1 MVHKLSILLLLL
13 CLLMTLP
20 VGAQSVGRVPAV
32 TGLTVNQAL
41 EEIAKAKYAASVEY
55 EYATV
60 SPGVVIA
67 QSPDGG
73 ILAPAGQQVK
83 LIVSKGLKL
92 VEVPNVVGTVAA
104 DAIDNIKSLN
114 LRIGSITEVQ
124 TGDRF
129 VVKSQD
135 PVSGKLTVVG
145 DAVNITVGIPKL
157 VRVPP
162 LIGLTLD
169 KARSTVESSGLK
181 VGEIKRTATTSTE
194 LEIVKAQTPRSGVYR
209 YEGTSV
215 DIEVWSPK

>member
-1 MVHKLSILLLLL
+1 MVHKVSILLILF
-13 CLLMTLP
+13 CLLVTLP
-20 VGAQSVGRVPAV
+20 AGAQNVGRVPAV

-60 SPGVVIA
+60 ASGVVIA

-92 VEVPNVVGTVAA
+92 VEVPNVVGVVAA
-104 DAIDNIKSLN
+104 DAIDKIKDLN
-114 LRIGSITEVQ
+114 LRIGTITEVQ

-135 PVSGKLTVVG
+135 PTSGKLTVVG
-145 DAVNITVGIPKL
+145 DVVNITVGIPKL

-162 LIGLTLD
+162 LIGLTLE
-169 KARSTVESSGLK
+169 KARSSVEAAGLK
-181 VGEIKRTATTSTE
+181 VGEIKRTATTSTD
-194 LEIVKAQTPRSGVYR
+194 LEIVKAQNPRSGVYR
-209 YEGTSV
+209 YEGTPV

>member
-1 MVHKLSILLLLL
+1 MVHKLSTLLLLL

-20 VGAQSVGRVPAV
+20 VGAQNVGRVPAV

-92 VEVPNVVGTVAA
+92 VEVPSVVGTVAA
-104 DAIDNIKSLN
+104 DAIDKIKSLN

-135 PVSGKLTVVG
+135 PASGKLTVVG

-169 KARSTVESSGLK
+169 KARSTVESAGLK
-181 VGEIKRTATTSTE
+181 VGEIKRTATTSTQ
-194 LEIVKAQTPRSGVYR
+194 LEVVKAQTPRSGVYR

-215 DIEVWSPK
+215 DMEVWSPK

>member
-1 MVHKLSILLLLL
+1 MVHKLSTLLLLL

-20 VGAQSVGRVPAV
+20 VGAQNVGRVPAV

-104 DAIDNIKSLN
+104 DAIDKIKSLN

-135 PVSGKLTVVG
+135 PASGKLTVVG

-169 KARSTVESSGLK
+169 KARSTVESAGLK
-181 VGEIKRTATTSTE
+181 VGEIKRTATTSTQ
-194 LEIVKAQTPRSGVYR
+194 LEVVKAQTPRSGVYR

-215 DIEVWSPK
+215 DMEVWSPK